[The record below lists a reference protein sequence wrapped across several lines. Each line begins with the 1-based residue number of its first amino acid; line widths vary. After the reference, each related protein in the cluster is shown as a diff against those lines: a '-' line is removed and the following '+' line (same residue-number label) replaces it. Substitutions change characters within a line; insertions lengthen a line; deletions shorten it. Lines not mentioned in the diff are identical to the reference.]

1 MFNESRFSSASGD
14 DLTKELVVFIH
25 TSGVSNTKSSFAI
38 SKGPVMANAIK
49 DFVRN
54 IFPSSLSEKRDAAR
68 HGSKE
73 YLHVENREDSD
84 EENIVYP
91 SEEMT
96 RNSQEAEKS
105 QNTSALQ
112 AAWNVL
118 NLIQGKVYK

>member
-1 MFNESRFSSASGD
+1 MNI
-14 DLTKELVVFIH
+14 VH
-25 TSGVSNTKSSFAI
+25 TSGVSNTKSSFSTSI
-38 SKGPVMANAIK
+38 GPVMANAIK

-54 IFPSSLSEKRDAAR
+54 IFPSSLFEKRNATH

-73 YLHVENREDSD
+73 YLHVENQEDSG
-84 EENIVYP
+84 EEDIVYP
-91 SEEMT
+91 SEDMT

-118 NLIQGKVYK
+118 NLIQGREY

>member
-1 MFNESRFSSASGD
+1 
-14 DLTKELVVFIH
+14 
-25 TSGVSNTKSSFAI
+25 
-38 SKGPVMANAIK
+38 MAHAIK

-54 IFPSSLSEKRDAAR
+54 IFPSSLFEKRNAAHR
-68 HGSKE
+68 GSKE
-73 YLHVENREDSD
+73 YLHVENQEDSGED
-84 EENIVYP
+84 DIVYP

-118 NLIQGKVYK
+118 NLIQGKEY

>member
-1 MFNESRFSSASGD
+1 MFNESKFSSANAD
-14 DLTKELVVFIH
+14 DLTGE
-25 TSGVSNTKSSFAI
+25 FAI
-38 SKGPVMANAIK
+38 PCTRVVPQIQSHFLSISNAADMSKAVK

-54 IFPSSLSEKRDAAR
+54 IFPSTLFEKSKAGR

-73 YLHVENREDSD
+73 YLHVENQEDSG
-84 EENIVYP
+84 EEEIVYP

-96 RNSQEAEKS
+96 RNSEETEKS

-118 NLIQGKVYK
+118 NLIQGKGY

>member
-1 MFNESRFSSASGD
+1 MFNESKFSSANAD
-14 DLTKELVVFIH
+14 DLTGEFVISCTRVVPQIQSHFLSI
-25 TSGVSNTKSSFAI
+25 SNAADM
-38 SKGPVMANAIK
+38 SKAVK

-54 IFPSSLSEKRDAAR
+54 IFPSSLFEKSKAGR

-73 YLHVENREDSD
+73 YLHVENQEDSG
-84 EENIVYP
+84 EEEIVYP

-96 RNSQEAEKS
+96 RNSEETEKS

-118 NLIQGKVYK
+118 NLIQGKDY